1 MGYLGIIVL
10 CDCFV
15 LKDEQ
20 VSSRT
25 CELISEVI
33 LKVKVFSQVVQNWR
47 LCLAP
52 FFNHEY
58 NPIQVQKDP
67 RTAWSRQLWSRVS
80 PICA

>member
-1 MGYLGIIVL
+1 MITL

-20 VSSRT
+20 VSCRT
-25 CELISEVI
+25 GELISEVI

-47 LCLAP
+47 LNLAP

>member
-1 MGYLGIIVL
+1 MGYLGIIAL

-15 LKDEQ
+15 LKDKQ
-20 VSSRT
+20 VSGRT
-25 CELISEVI
+25 GKLIPEMNFRIKS
-33 LKVKVFSQVVQNWR
+33 FSVVVQNWR
-47 LCLAP
+47 LNLAP

-58 NPIQVQKDP
+58 NLIQVQKDP